1 MAAKVEIY
9 TWRTCPFCIRAKSLL
24 KNKGIEFIEYSID
37 GDEVAKNKMAQRAN
51 GRRSVPQI
59 FINDD
64 HIGGCDDI
72 HDLDSQ
78 GKLDELLTSSNSV

>member
-24 KNKGIEFIEYSID
+24 NKKGIDFSEYCID
-37 GDEVAKNKMAQRAN
+37 GDEAARDEMSKSAK

-59 FINDD
+59 FINDY
-64 HIGGCDDI
+64 HVGGCDDI
-72 HDLDSQ
+72 HDLERQ
-78 GKLDELLTSSNSV
+78 GKLDELLASG